1 MELIYKPWAW
11 YVAGPIIVFVL
22 FMLIKLGKNFGM
34 SSNLNTMCTIAG
46 AGKFSDNFKTDWK
59 INIWSLVL
67 ISGVF
72 IGGLIAFNFLQV
84 EAPQLHP
91 DSVDSLKSMGFY
103 SVNTSY
109 LPQELYS
116 LDTLLTLK
124 GFVVVLLAGFLVGF
138 GARYAGG
145 CTSGHAISGL
155 SNLQLPSLIAVIGFF
170 IGGLL
175 MVHFLMPLIF

>member
-22 FMLIKLGKNFGM
+22 FMLVKLGKSFGM

-59 INIWSLVL
+59 INTWSLVL
-67 ISGVF
+67 ILGVF
-72 IGGLIAFNFLQV
+72 LGGLIAFNFLHV

-91 DSVDSLKSMGFY
+91 DSVDSLKAMGFN
-103 SVNTSY
+103 SVNQDF

-116 LDTLLTLK
+116 LDALLTIK
-124 GFVVVLLAGFLVGF
+124 GFAIVLLAGFLVGF